1 VPLAAT
7 LVLLVMLV
15 ALIGFYGASVAGREL
30 RLPSLVIPGWMPGP
44 SVAPTLPQSVDEAV
58 LLGPDA
64 DQQRYLD
71 ALLPIHSRLMQ
82 TVMRTGL
89 AAAAYGERDSDPAY
103 FRSQID
109 DSLASY
115 RRVEEDVLALKP
127 PPGLRSSHDSYLAAV
142 RLFERSAVEMRKV
155 YDDGD
160 PKGNACGTR
169 GCAAGLIVLVGS
181 DPDEEFTD
189 TSHVTVN
196 GRTNRMSVS
205 DRATQLAELSYE
217 QREWLFSAVRSRDE
231 VIQALDALIADPDAA
246 VWEIEGE
253 PDEDED
259 DGEEIPVP
267 FTVQIVDASG
277 SVVWEHGVMSPAS
290 ETYDELILRL
300 GEDL

>member
-1 VPLAAT
+1 
-7 LVLLVMLV
+7 MLV

-89 AAAAYGERDSDPAY
+89 AAAAYGARDSDPAY

-115 RRVEEDVLALKP
+115 RRVEEDVLALQP

-160 PKGNACGTR
+160 PDHLA
-169 GCAAGLIVLVGS
+169 VGAPLSMEGMARMRALS
-181 DPDEEFTD
+181 DKLWP
-189 TSHVTVN
+189 
-196 GRTNRMSVS
+196 
-205 DRATQLAELSYE
+205 Q
-217 QREWLFSAVRSRDE
+217 
-231 VIQALDALIADPDAA
+231 
-246 VWEIEGE
+246 
-253 PDEDED
+253 
-259 DGEEIPVP
+259 
-267 FTVQIVDASG
+267 
-277 SVVWEHGVMSPAS
+277 
-290 ETYDELILRL
+290 
-300 GEDL
+300 

>member
-1 VPLAAT
+1 MPYSARALGQDGLRLRSRRVRTARSQRLSVPLVAT

-15 ALIGFYGASVAGREL
+15 ALIGFYGASMAGREL

-44 SVAPTLPQSVDEAV
+44 SVAPTPPQSIPDAV

-89 AAAAYGERDSDPAY
+89 AASAYGERDSDQAY

-115 RRVEEDVLALKP
+115 RRVEEDVMALQP
-127 PPGLRSSHDSYLAAV
+127 PPDLRSSHDGYLATV

-160 PKGNACGTR
+160 ADHLAVGAPLSLEGMAR
-169 GCAAGLIVLVGS
+169 MQVL
-181 DPDEEFTD
+181 
-189 TSHVTVN
+189 
-196 GRTNRMSVS
+196 S
-205 DRATQLAELSYE
+205 DRL
-217 QREWLFSAVRSRDE
+217 W
-231 VIQALDALIADPDAA
+231 PK
-246 VWEIEGE
+246 
-253 PDEDED
+253 
-259 DGEEIPVP
+259 
-267 FTVQIVDASG
+267 
-277 SVVWEHGVMSPAS
+277 
-290 ETYDELILRL
+290 
-300 GEDL
+300 